1 MRRRRNSL
9 QVSTFPFLAVLLCTM
24 GSLILLLLI
33 IDRRARVVAAV
44 KARQALEQISRADA
58 QAEEARRAEWERR
71 RRLLHEELANQ
82 DQAIMTQISSAQ
94 SEEVR
99 LTEALQKE
107 SLGTQA
113 LGQQLRAQQEQIAHW
128 EESLSARRG
137 ELEGLAKGSAASQ
150 TELARLTVELRRME
164 QTLADLK
171 ALRERQQQTYSL
183 IPYRGK
189 RGDNRKPIYVE
200 CTSTSLIF
208 HPDRQTVALGPLFA
222 PLSLKEEIER
232 RLSARQGSVAA
243 VDDKAARQEYILF
256 LIRPSGITT
265 YYKATALLQKLSV
278 DFGYEFI
285 DADWV
290 LNFPDDDSANS
301 NQPWMLA
308 GAGVPASH
316 EKGQTRKVTGIPPIG
331 KGAATLETAAVSR
344 GGEHDLTAGERPAS
358 GFPGGR
364 QANPGPAASRAGPP
378 TGFFSDARGGGGMG
392 NTVTGIRPGQGA
404 SGRELGSN
412 VSLNGLGSATGGP
425 ETSMGARAIGG
436 LSLPRASSGSG
447 SMTASP
453 GTGAAVANQG
463 PVGSPPGTPA
473 SYGSGSG
480 AAPGEKGEI
489 ASPQSGAPSQT
500 LASQNRLPVL
510 PEGAQLGS
518 GGSGGGSP
526 RQDSGQPPG
535 AQTANAAGAAS
546 TSGDGPRESSGLLPA
561 LTPGRPGAAGG
572 GDAPGQ
578 ADEHR
583 QEGRRPQNQDDSG
596 HSGDVRQTA
605 PGDSLAAI
613 GPANSQPKR
622 TRTTGL
628 RPTMLTGNRDW
639 VIPIECTAN
648 ALVILQTGQ
657 TIAAVTLN
665 QGESAD
671 NDLLRSVQKLIARRQ
686 ASVRPGE
693 PPYRPM
699 IRFRVHADAL
709 RTYYLAY
716 PALEA
721 LSIPMTR
728 ENMAPDDDSRKEG
741 SR

>member
-44 KARQALEQISRADA
+44 KARNALEQISRADA

-71 RRLLHEELANQ
+71 RRLLHEELATQ

-94 SEEVR
+94 SEEMR
-99 LTEALQKE
+99 LTNALQKE
-107 SLGTQA
+107 GLGTQA
-113 LGQQLRAQQEQIAHW
+113 LGQQLRTQQEQIARW

-137 ELEGLAKGSAASQ
+137 ELERLAKGSAASQ
-150 TELARLTVELRRME
+150 TELARLTAELGRME

-189 RGDNRKPIYVE
+189 RGDSRKPIYVE

-222 PLSLKEEIER
+222 PISLKEEIER
-232 RLSARQGSVAA
+232 RLSDRRGAGTA
-243 VDDKAARQEYILF
+243 VDNKAARQEYVLF

-265 YYKATALLQKLSV
+265 YYKATALLQKLGV
-278 DFGYEFI
+278 DFGYELI

-290 LNFPDDDSANS
+290 LNFPDDDSANP

-308 GAGVPASH
+308 GAGVAASP
-316 EKGQTRKVTGIPPIG
+316 EKGPTRKVTGIPPIG
-331 KGAATLETAAVSR
+331 KGAATLQTTAVTE
-344 GGEHDLTAGERPAS
+344 GGEQPVS

-364 QANPGPAASRAGPP
+364 QANPGLAAGLAGSP
-378 TGFFSDARGGGGMG
+378 GGAFSDGRGGGGAG
-392 NTVTGIRPGQGA
+392 NTVTGIQPGQGT
-404 SGRELGSN
+404 SGRGLGLNPYS
-412 VSLNGLGSATGGP
+412 NGLGSATGGP
-425 ETSMGARAIGG
+425 DASMGTRVIGG
-436 LSLPRASSGSG
+436 LSLPHGTSGPG

-453 GTGAAVANQG
+453 DTGAAGAKQG
-463 PVGSPPGTPA
+463 TVGSPPGTPGV
-473 SYGSGSG
+473 YGSGSG
-480 AAPGEKGEI
+480 TAAGERGEI
-489 ASPQSGAPSQT
+489 GSSQSGVPSQT
-500 LASQNRLPVL
+500 LASQNRSPVL
-510 PEGAQLGS
+510 PEGAQPDA
-518 GGSGGGSP
+518 GGSGGGHP

-535 AQTANAAGAAS
+535 AQTAKATGATSPSAAGP
-546 TSGDGPRESSGLLPA
+546 TESSGLLPA
-561 LTPGRPGAAGG
+561 LTPGRPGATGDA
-572 GDAPGQ
+572 DAPGQ
-578 ADEHR
+578 TGEHG
-583 QEGRRPQNQDDSG
+583 QESRRPGNQDDSG
-596 HSGDVRQTA
+596 RPGDIRQRA
-605 PGDSLAAI
+605 PGDPLAAI

-622 TRTTGL
+622 PRTTGL

-639 VIPIECTAN
+639 IIPIECTAN

-657 TIAAVTLN
+657 TIAVPSPN

-686 ASVRPGE
+686 ASVRPGD

-721 LSIPMTR
+721 LEIPMTR
-728 ENMAPDDDSRKEG
+728 ENVAPDDESRKEG

>member
-33 IDRRARVVAAV
+33 IDRRARVVAAI
-44 KARQALEQISRADA
+44 KARNALEQISRADA
-58 QAEEARRAEWERR
+58 QAEEARHAEWERR

-82 DQAIMTQISSAQ
+82 DQAIMTQLSSAQ
-94 SEEVR
+94 SEEMR
-99 LTEALQKE
+99 LTTALQQE
-107 SLGTQA
+107 GLGTQA
-113 LGQQLRAQQEQIAHW
+113 LAQQLRTQQEQIARW
-128 EESLSARRG
+128 EENLAARRG

-222 PLSLKEEIER
+222 PLGLKEEIER
-232 RLSARQGSVAA
+232 RLSARRGAVAA

-265 YYKATALLQKLSV
+265 YYKATALLQKLGV

-290 LNFPDDDSANS
+290 LNFPDDDSANP

-308 GAGVPASH
+308 GAGVAASPQ
-316 EKGQTRKVTGIPPIG
+316 KGPIRKVTGIPPIG
-331 KGAATLETAAVSR
+331 KGAATLQTTAVTE
-344 GGEHDLTAGERPAS
+344 GGEQPVS

-364 QANPGPAASRAGPP
+364 QANPGLAAGLVGSPGGA
-378 TGFFSDARGGGGMG
+378 FSDGRGGGGTG
-392 NTVTGIRPGQGA
+392 NTVTGIQPGQGT
-404 SGRELGSN
+404 SGRGFGLNASSN
-412 VSLNGLGSATGGP
+412 GPGNPTGGP
-425 ETSMGARAIGG
+425 EASLAARAIGG
-436 LSLPRASSGSG
+436 LSLPRAISGSG

-453 GTGAAVANQG
+453 GTGATVAKQE
-463 PVGSPPGTPA
+463 PAGSLPGMPG

-480 AAPGEKGEI
+480 AAAGERGEI
-489 ASPQSGAPSQT
+489 ASPQSGASSQT
-500 LASQNRLPVL
+500 LASQNQVPVL

-518 GGSGGGSP
+518 GGSGGGNH
-526 RQDSGQPPG
+526 RQDSRQPPG
-535 AQTANAAGAAS
+535 AQTANATGAAS
-546 TSGDGPRESSGLLPA
+546 ASGAGPTESSGLLPA
-561 LTPGRPGAAGG
+561 LTPGRPGATGG
-572 GDAPGQ
+572 SDASGQ
-578 ADEHR
+578 TDEHG
-583 QEGRRPQNQDDSG
+583 QEGRRSRNQDDSG
-596 HSGDVRQTA
+596 HAGDVRQTA
-605 PGDSLAAI
+605 PGDPLAAI

-622 TRTTGL
+622 PRTTGL

-657 TIAAVTLN
+657 TIAAATLN
-665 QGESAD
+665 QVESAD
-671 NDLLRSVQKLIARRQ
+671 NELLRSLQKLIARRQ
-686 ASVRPGE
+686 ASVRPGD

-721 LSIPMTR
+721 LGIPMTR
-728 ENMAPDDDSRKEG
+728 ENVAPDDDSRKEG

>member
-44 KARQALEQISRADA
+44 KARNALEQISRADA
-58 QAEEARRAEWERR
+58 QAEEDRRAEWERR

-94 SEEVR
+94 SEEMR
-99 LTEALQKE
+99 LTKAFQKE

-113 LGQQLRAQQEQIAHW
+113 LSQQLRAQQEQIARW

-137 ELEGLAKGSAASQ
+137 ELERLAKGSAASQ

-232 RLSARQGSVAA
+232 RLSARRGAVAA

-256 LIRPSGITT
+256 LVRPNGITT
-265 YYKATALLQKLSV
+265 YYKATALLQKLGV

-290 LNFPDDDSANS
+290 LNFPDDDSANP

-308 GAGVPASH
+308 GAGVAASPQ
-316 EKGQTRKVTGIPPIG
+316 KGPTRKVTGIPPIG
-331 KGAATLETAAVSR
+331 KGAATLQTTAVTE
-344 GGEHDLTAGERPAS
+344 GGEQPVS

-364 QANPGPAASRAGPP
+364 QAHPGLAAGLAGSP
-378 TGFFSDARGGGGMG
+378 GGAFSDGRGGGGTG
-392 NTVTGIRPGQGA
+392 NTVTGIQPGQGT
-404 SGRELGSN
+404 SGRGLGLNPYS
-412 VSLNGLGSATGGP
+412 NGLGSATGGP
-425 ETSMGARAIGG
+425 DASMGTRVIGG
-436 LSLPRASSGSG
+436 LSLPHGTSGPG

-453 GTGAAVANQG
+453 DTGAASAKQE
-463 PVGSPPGTPA
+463 PVGSPPGTPV
-473 SYGSGSG
+473 YGSGSG
-480 AAPGEKGEI
+480 AAAGERGEI
-489 ASPQSGAPSQT
+489 ASLRSGDSSQT
-500 LASQNRLPVL
+500 LASQNRAPVL
-510 PEGAQLGS
+510 PAAAQLGS
-518 GGSGGGSP
+518 GGSGGGNP

-535 AQTANAAGAAS
+535 AQTANANGATSPSAAGP
-546 TSGDGPRESSGLLPA
+546 TESSGLLPA
-561 LTPGRPGAAGG
+561 LTPGRPGATGSA
-572 GDAPGQ
+572 DAPGQ
-578 ADEHR
+578 TNELG
-583 QEGRRPQNQDDSG
+583 QESRRSRNQDDSG
-596 HSGDVRQTA
+596 HTGDVRQTA
-605 PGDSLAAI
+605 PGDPLAAI

-622 TRTTGL
+622 PRTTGL

-639 VIPIECTAN
+639 IIPIECTAN

-657 TIAAVTLN
+657 TIAAATLD
-665 QGESAD
+665 QRESAD

-686 ASVRPGE
+686 ASVRPGD

-721 LSIPMTR
+721 LEIPMTR
-728 ENMAPDDDSRKEG
+728 ENVAPDDESRKEG